1 MQKYLLE
8 NIIRKFLFEKSEVK
22 LRIEVPTSQDIQ
34 FFKKQIKDKLI
45 VKKQDISVQNADVI
59 RYEVIRIG
67 GREETSDD
75 QKISSYDES
84 SLQTDIL
91 FALNRLTGTYGEKTN
106 SDYVWIISFD
116 PYNTEQNKQ
125 SKIRAKYVILASYI
139 NKTLLPAVKLN
150 NATSGYLGKTSK
162 GALVYNLEKINET
175 EWKTKSKVIVEPPI
189 QGGDAIETLSD
200 LPTIDLKFGNKNSSV
215 LKLYSYFESNFPNIG
230 IDNVREFKRSVG
242 FGCELKSMIEQFQ
255 IEHGIPVTGEW
266 DKTTRM
272 KVLDLKKFEY
282 EIQDINSLK
291 QRISTCKIENL
302 DLNNIIYPDSGV
314 FTPENTKQYNIEFV
328 KVQTLMNTYLINK
341 SSSIAGL
348 STAKPYLDF
357 KNDFEK
363 NPGVYTDAVKGI
375 VGIIR
380 KLQSGN
386 VKNINIDSTFV
397 ESLK

>member
-1 MQKYLLE
+1 
-8 NIIRKFLFEKSEVK
+8 
-22 LRIEVPTSQDIQ
+22 
-34 FFKKQIKDKLI
+34 
-45 VKKQDISVQNADVI
+45 
-59 RYEVIRIG
+59 VIRIG

-75 QKISSYDES
+75 QKISSYNES

-91 FALNRLTGTYGEKTN
+91 FALNRLTGTYGQKTN
-106 SDYVWIISFD
+106 ADYVWVIAFD

-150 NATSGYLGKTSK
+150 NATSGFLGKTSN
-162 GALVYNLEKINET
+162 GAYVFNLEKINET
-175 EWKTKSKVIVEPPI
+175 EWKSKSKVIPGEPI
-189 QGGDAIETLSD
+189 QGGDAIESLTD
-200 LPTIDLKFGNKNSSV
+200 LPTMDLKFGNKNSNV
-215 LKLYSYFESNFPNIG
+215 NKLYSYFDTNFPNIG
-230 IDNVREFKRSVG
+230 IDNVREFKRTAG

-255 IEHGIPVTGEW
+255 TEQAIPVTGNW

-272 KVLDLKKFEY
+272 KVLDLKKLQY

-302 DLNNIIYPDSGV
+302 DLNNIVYPDSGV

-328 KVQTLMNTYLINK
+328 KVQTLMNNYLINK
-341 SSSIAGL
+341 SSSVPGL
-348 STAKPYLDF
+348 TTTFKPYIDF

-363 NPGVYTDAVKGI
+363 NPGIYTDAVKGI
-375 VGIIR
+375 VGVIR
-380 KLQSGN
+380 KIQLGDTR
-386 VKNINIDSTFV
+386 NINIDSTFV